1 LNPKIN
7 KGQEQKLLTRILSG
21 RSDANVPFEQ
31 TRTLL
36 NSMGFSERVA
46 GSHHILVREDVPE
59 RLNLLQPTRE
69 GTLKR
74 YQVR

>member
-1 LNPKIN
+1 MNPKIN
-7 KGQEQKLLTRILSG
+7 NGQGQKLLTRILSG

-59 RLNLLQPTRE
+59 RLNLQPTRE